1 MTQTPHACSLQLTRP
16 LSGTL
21 PAGQAASRYLEQAIE
36 LYLGERS
43 EEGGAGMGSA
53 IETSSRCLDPAT
65 LEVGARESHNIQEP
79 FIRRED
85 DTGRKVRST
94 KGLGHTKS
102 VA

>member
-1 MTQTPHACSLQLTRP
+1 
-16 LSGTL
+16 
-21 PAGQAASRYLEQAIE
+21 
-36 LYLGERS
+36 
-43 EEGGAGMGSA
+43 MGSA